1 MTADSLRMS
10 DREIKRLKDEIGAYN
25 VQNKYDRD
33 PGKNSLGKDEFLKLL
48 TVQMSH
54 QDPLSPMDNKDM
66 IAQLAQFSSVE
77 QMTQVNQNLDSM
89 KKYFTS
95 QSGYSMLG
103 KSVEIMD
110 EAGNRFLGPV
120 EMVMENDKGVALAV
134 RTQNGL
140 LTVSPDDVMI
150 VHSNG
155 ELMASESSETANQ
168 LMKSQSSDEAS
179 QLFNNSLASKAVT
192 RPSDND
198 NNNDSFENNI
208 LRSAITEEVNET
220 VKNTIDTTDTTLE
233 EGSSIDSIKFR
244 NDVKSMIDSMNLD
257 YEVYNKKSLGELKA
271 EEALIEKRLNE
282 MF

>member
-1 MTADSLRMS
+1 
-10 DREIKRLKDEIGAYN
+10 
-25 VQNKYDRD
+25 
-33 PGKNSLGKDEFLKLL
+33 
-48 TVQMSH
+48 
-54 QDPLSPMDNKDM
+54 
-66 IAQLAQFSSVE
+66 
-77 QMTQVNQNLDSM
+77 
-89 KKYFTS
+89 
-95 QSGYSMLG
+95 
-103 KSVEIMD
+103 
-110 EAGNRFLGPV
+110 
-120 EMVMENDKGVALAV
+120 
-134 RTQNGL
+134 
-140 LTVSPDDVMI
+140 
-150 VHSNG
+150 
-155 ELMASESSETANQ
+155 MASESSETANQ

-208 LRSAITEEVNET
+208 LRSAIIEEVNET